1 MAVYEIKRGDRRPYL
16 RYALTVTDPDDFSD
30 TPAQIPA
37 DLTSAVGVK
46 FIIRKLGDTPIVNAA
61 GTFIDRPLGIVQY
74 AWGAT
79 DTAVSGT
86 YNVEV
91 EVDWGAGEK
100 QSFPSTGYETVVIF
114 DDLG

>member
-16 RYALTVTDPDDFSD
+16 RYALTVTDPNDE
-30 TPAQIPA
+30 TAQIPP
-37 DLTSAVGVK
+37 DLTAAVGVR
-46 FIIRKLGDTPIVNAA
+46 FIIKKLGEAAIVDDA
-61 GTFIDRPLGIVQY
+61 GTFIDRTLGIVQY
-74 AWGAT
+74 AWQAGDT
-79 DTAVSGT
+79 DVSGT

-91 EVDWGAGEK
+91 EIDWGAGEK

>member
-16 RYALTVTDPDDFSD
+16 RYALTVTDPDDLSA
-30 TPAQIPA
+30 TPALIPM
-37 DLTSAVGVK
+37 DLTDATAVR
-46 FIIRKLGDTPIVNAA
+46 FIIKKLGEAAIVDDP

-74 AWGAT
+74 AWQAG

-91 EVDWGAGEK
+91 EVDWGGEK
-100 QSFPSTGYETVVIF
+100 QSFPSTGYESVVIF